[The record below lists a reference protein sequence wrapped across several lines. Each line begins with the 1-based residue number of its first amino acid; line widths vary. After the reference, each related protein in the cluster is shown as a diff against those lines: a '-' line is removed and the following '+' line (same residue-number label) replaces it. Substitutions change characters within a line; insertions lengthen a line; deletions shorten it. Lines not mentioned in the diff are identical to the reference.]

1 MRDRIATITAQGS
14 GMRSRR
20 RGVVIPP
27 SSSRRAIWR
36 FTPTR
41 DGTEGMQWVRRW
53 LRIGLLGFALGM
65 NAAAAQSL
73 GAGAYTADALGQI
86 QQKAAALE
94 GPAYLADRLAALGL
108 VCDTLPAFADW
119 ALASRVRYA
128 WGFLVARAERVESD
142 DPVLAQD
149 LRREAIWRLRSARN
163 AGLRRIP
170 AGHPALASGPP
181 SAGGSSTAT
190 PKAQTVYSSGSST
203 ATPQAQTVHS
213 SGSSTATPKA
223 QTVYWTAAAW
233 GALISL
239 DREDLDLLADWPRA
253 EAMAAWLA
261 REHPNL
267 GEGAVRVLAAG
278 FELARPGGNPQR
290 AREWLEAALEQFGR
304 NQASLHLALADWVDL
319 PEARERGT
327 GDALR
332 RRLEKTLS
340 VAETVPSMEN
350 SVAAARAAWL
360 LSRIEDL
367 Y

>member
-36 FTPTR
+36 FTPAR

-181 SAGGSSTAT
+181 SAGGSPTA
-190 PKAQTVYSSGSST
+190 K
-203 ATPQAQTVHS
+203 PQAQTVHS
-213 SGSSTATPKA
+213 IGSSTATPNA

-278 FELARPGGNPQR
+278 FELARPGGNPRR

-332 RRLEKTLS
+332 RRLEKALS

>member
-36 FTPTR
+36 FTPAR

-181 SAGGSSTAT
+181 SAGGSPTA
-190 PKAQTVYSSGSST
+190 K
-203 ATPQAQTVHS
+203 PQAQTVHS
-213 SGSSTATPKA
+213 IGSSTATPNA

-278 FELARPGGNPQR
+278 FELARPGGNPRR

-332 RRLEKTLS
+332 RRLEKALS

-350 SVAAARAAWL
+350 IVAAARAAWL

>member
-1 MRDRIATITAQGS
+1 
-14 GMRSRR
+14 
-20 RGVVIPP
+20 
-27 SSSRRAIWR
+27 
-36 FTPTR
+36 
-41 DGTEGMQWVRRW
+41 MQWVRRW

-149 LRREAIWRLRSARN
+149 LRREAIWRLRSVRN

>member
-1 MRDRIATITAQGS
+1 MRDRIATINAQGS
-14 GMRSRR
+14 GMRSRP

-36 FTPTR
+36 FTPAR

-73 GAGAYTADALGQI
+73 GAGAYTAEALGQI

-142 DPVLAQD
+142 DPVLARD
-149 LRREAIWRLRSARN
+149 LRREAIWRLRSVRN

-170 AGHPALASGPP
+170 AGHPALASGPQP
-181 SAGGSSTAT
+181 AGGSR
-190 PKAQTVYSSGSST
+190 T